1 MRIAALPRFPTLEPG
16 TKTLPPEIDVFAF
29 PATHRHSSDAV
40 LRRSTHLDPRPGSAA
55 ARVVA
60 APRLRQHVVP
70 LRPAPFDDSPGWH
83 RGAIEHD
90 NQNRA
95 FKYYVPSDLSGDAPV
110 VMALHGATIGMDGM
124 FARSRPGSREWL
136 EIADEEGIL
145 ILVPDASHDVQPV
158 WNDCTPLPNRGT
170 PDDAGF
176 LATLTD
182 WTTSRADVDADII
195 FIYGVSNGGQMANRL
210 AIEHPDRYAG
220 FAAFISN
227 VTASLGDDEECP
239 MPSVPIPALIV
250 SGRNDPTTPFDGGFA
265 PDWGDTLLSAPA
277 TRDFWV
283 NTQRCKV

>member
-1 MRIAALPRFPTLEPG
+1 
-16 TKTLPPEIDVFAF
+16 
-29 PATHRHSSDAV
+29 
-40 LRRSTHLDPRPGSAA
+40 
-55 ARVVA
+55 
-60 APRLRQHVVP
+60 
-70 LRPAPFDDSPGWH
+70 
-83 RGAIEHD
+83 
-90 NQNRA
+90 
-95 FKYYVPSDLSGDAPV
+95 
-110 VMALHGATIGMDGM
+110 MALHGATIGMDGM

-176 LATLTD
+176 LTTLTD
-182 WTTSRADVDADII
+182 WTTSRVDVDADSV
-195 FIYGVSNGGQMANRL
+195 FVYGVSNGGQMANRL

-283 NTQRCKV
+283 DNKSRAIPRPGRPTRTPRTTVPSPAKSPLLPTRAPTYNCARSTGGIRCRPGCLKARA